1 MKNFRTL
8 KKFAVIILTGVSTI
22 FLSCSNESL
31 QLIPDEKLSSV
42 INEEQQLNNFAK
54 TLAIAMKKEPEL
66 RAFLKAEVLKK
77 VDGTYSV
84 LYNIIRFKTMS
95 NGKSVESVIL
105 QYADN
110 KNNIIS
116 LSNSMLNLN
125 IKVPIFKVANAVTWN
140 ENTYSP
146 SVSVNP
152 EGQET
157 SVNTYDENGVLSKRS
172 TQIEPTDVVVLVERN
187 QYVKINSLET
197 INDDIK
203 ESLKNVFFA
212 NQIQNHNDGYKPVS
226 SDGKVVEGFSSGVHN
241 PYFLTA
247 EQKEATRLYLG
258 DIYIPSNTWQYASDN
273 WAENEL
279 NINVRIYAIVGD
291 SKTLDVS
298 EKELLIPRYFI
309 NIISTG
315 DGRYRTI
322 TETTENRWVD
332 FKGNLGIRPDIGF
345 WDRTKQGNA
354 WKIEFLERD
363 PGNQK
368 FEETITHSSE
378 FSVGIKLTDTIT
390 KALTGGFDAS
400 YKGTQTGTTKK
411 TYDNTDDKLAQSTVY
426 ISDNIRQEYSTGLIK
441 FTLSAKNGNGNCGW
455 NWTTNSD
462 CDD

>member
-1 MKNFRTL
+1 MENFRIL
-8 KKFAVIILTGVSTI
+8 KKYAVILFTCISVTL
-22 FLSCSNESL
+22 LSCSEDNL
-31 QLIPDEKLSSV
+31 KLIPDEKSFSSLK
-42 INEEQQLNNFAK
+42 EEQQLNDFAK
-54 TLAIAMKKEPEL
+54 TLAIAMKSEPEL
-66 RAFLKAEVLKK
+66 RAFLKTEVLKK
-77 VDGTYSV
+77 FDGTYSV
-84 LYNIIRFKTMS
+84 LYNMIRFRTMS

-105 QYADN
+105 RYADN
-110 KNNIIS
+110 KTNIIS
-116 LSNSMLNLN
+116 LSNHMLNLN
-125 IKVPIFKVANAVTWN
+125 IKIPIFKKANAVTWRDD
-140 ENTYSP
+140 TFSP

-152 EGQET
+152 VGKEVF
-157 SVNTYDENGVLSKRS
+157 VNSYDKNGILSKRS
-172 TQIEPTDVVVLVERN
+172 TQVEPSVVVILVEGN
-187 QYVKINSLET
+187 QYVKINSFET

-203 ESLKNVFFA
+203 ESLKNVYFA
-212 NQIQNHNDGYKPVS
+212 NKIQNH
-226 SDGKVVEGFSSGVHN
+226 SDGKVTEGFSSSVHN

-309 NIISTG
+309 SQVSTG
-315 DGRYRTI
+315 DGRYRTV

-332 FKGNLGIRPDIGF
+332 FKGNLSTRPDIGF

-368 FEETITHSSE
+368 YEETITHSSE
-378 FSVGIKLTDTIT
+378 FSVGIKLTDPVT
-390 KALTGGFDAS
+390 KTFTGGFDAS
-400 YKGTQTGTTKK
+400 YKGTQSGSTKK

-426 ISDNIRQEYSTGLIK
+426 ISDNIRQEYSTGLIS
-441 FTLSAKNGNGNCGW
+441 FTLSAKSGNCGW
-455 NWTTNSD
+455 NWSTNSG